1 MESQPYILALSLRG
15 NGAISLHSLN
25 LPRFF
30 ICFITLKMLHGM
42 NAGEKDVVLVHC
54 GDCDK
59 RQEKDG
65 HDAMNATMKN
75 GANSDS

>member
-1 MESQPYILALSLRG
+1 MSYSY
-15 NGAISLHSLN
+15 
-25 LPRFF
+25 
-30 ICFITLKMLHGM
+30 T
-42 NAGEKDVVLVHC
+42 GETVIR
-54 GDCDK
+54 